1 MLRKKILLIYT
12 GGTVGMMQE
21 KDGTLKLIDFANLK
35 NELPEIEKL
44 SCELHVHSFEQ
55 PLDSSNMMPQN
66 WIELAI
72 LIEKNYY
79 HFDGFVILHGSDTL
93 SYTASALSFLLEYLH
108 KPVILTGAQ
117 LSLGILRSDAR
128 ENIIA
133 AIEIASNPLYSLP
146 EVCVYFGS
154 KLYRGNR
161 STKISSESFNAFES
175 PNYPTLVNVGVHMDF
190 QLRHWLK
197 ANIANEL
204 KVHKKLCTDVAIFKY
219 FPGAPLYWIESIL
232 LNPNIK
238 GIVLETFGA
247 GNLPN
252 YLDFLKIIEK
262 SIENGKIL
270 VNITQCLRGRV
281 IQGRYE
287 TSKQL
292 QKLGVIS
299 GHDMT
304 TEAALTKL
312 MFTLAQMDSI
322 DAVKLIMQTDI
333 RGELTQPY

>member
-12 GGTVGMMQE
+12 GGTVGMRQD
-21 KDGTLKLIDFANLK
+21 KDGALKPIDFANLK
-35 NELPEIEKL
+35 HDLPEIEKL
-44 SCELHVHSFEQ
+44 SCELHFHSFDV
-55 PLDSSNMMPQN
+55 PIDSSNMNPQN
-66 WIELAI
+66 WIDLAV

-93 SYTASALSFLLEYLH
+93 AYTASALSFLLEHLH

-146 EVCVYFGS
+146 EVCIYFGS

-161 STKISSESFNAFES
+161 TTKISSESFNAFDS

-197 ANIANEL
+197 ANISNEL
-204 KVHKKLCTDVAIFKY
+204 KVHKRVCTDVGLFKY
-219 FPGAPLYWIESIL
+219 FPGVPLYWVESAL

-238 GIVLETFGA
+238 GIILETFGA

-252 YLDFLKIIEK
+252 HQDFLNIIEK
-262 SIENGKIL
+262 SLQQGKIL
-270 VNITQCLRGRV
+270 VNITQCLRGKV
-281 IQGRYE
+281 IQGRYD

-292 QKLGVIS
+292 LKLGVIS

-312 MFTLAQMDSI
+312 MFILAQVDSI
-322 DAVKLIMQTDI
+322 DAVKLIMQSDI

>member
-12 GGTVGMMQE
+12 GGTIGMMQD
-21 KDGTLKLIDFANLK
+21 KDGVLKPIDFTNLK
-35 NELPEIEKL
+35 KELPEIEKL
-44 SCELHVHSFEQ
+44 TCDINIYSFEV
-55 PLDSSNMMPQN
+55 PMDSSNITPKN

-72 LIEKNYY
+72 LIEKNYFLY
-79 HFDGFVILHGSDTL
+79 DGFVILHGSDTIA
-93 SYTASALSFLLEYLH
+93 YTASALSFLLEHLH
-108 KPVILTGAQ
+108 KPVILTGSQ
-117 LSLGILRSDAR
+117 LSLGILRTDAR
-128 ENIIA
+128 ENLLA

-146 EVCVYFGS
+146 EVCIYFGS

-161 STKISSESFNAFES
+161 TTKISSESFNAFDS
-175 PNYPTLVNVGVHMDF
+175 PNYPALVNVGVHMDF
-190 QLRHWLK
+190 HLRYWLK

-204 KVHKKLCTDVAIFKY
+204 KVHKRLCTDVALFKF
-219 FPGAPLYWIESIL
+219 FPGAPLYWVEAVL

-252 YLDFLKIIEK
+252 HPDFVNILEK
-262 SIENGKIL
+262 AIQNGKIL
-270 VNITQCLRGRV
+270 VNITQCLRGKV

-287 TSKQL
+287 TSKHL
-292 QKLGVIS
+292 LKMGVIS

-304 TEAALTKL
+304 TEAAITKL

>member
-12 GGTVGMMQE
+12 GGTVGMRQD
-21 KDGTLKLIDFANLK
+21 KDGALKPIDFNNIK
-35 NELPEIEKL
+35 EELPEIEKL
-44 SCELHVHSFEQ
+44 SCDLHFYSFEQ
-55 PLDSSNMMPQN
+55 PLDSSNMTPQN
-66 WIELAI
+66 WIDLAC

-93 SYTASALSFLLEYLH
+93 SYTASALSFLLEHLH
-108 KPVILTGAQ
+108 KPVILTGSQ

-146 EVCVYFGS
+146 EVCIYFGS

-161 STKISSESFNAFES
+161 TTKISSESFNAFDS
-175 PNYPTLVNVGVHMDF
+175 PNYPTLVNVGVYMDF

-197 ANIANEL
+197 ANIANNL
-204 KVHKKLCTDVAIFKY
+204 KVHKKLCQDVGLCKY
-219 FPGAPLYWIESIL
+219 FPGAPLYWIESLL

-238 GIVLETFGA
+238 GIVIETFGA

-252 YLDFLKIIEK
+252 HPDFLRIIENAIK
-262 SIENGKIL
+262 QGKIL
-270 VNITQCLRGRV
+270 VNITQCLKGKV

-292 QKLGVIS
+292 LKLGVIS

-304 TEAALTKL
+304 TEAAITKL
-312 MFTLAQMDSI
+312 MFVLAQVDSN

>member
-12 GGTVGMMQE
+12 GGTVGMRQD
-21 KDGTLKLIDFANLK
+21 KDGVLKPIDFNNLK
-35 NELPEIEKL
+35 NDLPEIERL
-44 SCELHVHSFEQ
+44 ACELHFHSFEQ
-55 PLDSSNMMPQN
+55 PIDSSNMTPQN
-66 WIELAI
+66 WIELAS
-72 LIEKNYY
+72 LIETNYFQY
-79 HFDGFVILHGSDTL
+79 DGFVILHGSDTL
-93 SYTASALSFLLEYLH
+93 AYTASALSFLLEHLH

-146 EVCVYFGS
+146 EVSIYFGS

-161 STKISSESFNAFES
+161 TTKVSSESFNAFES
-175 PNYPTLVNVGVHMDF
+175 PNYPPLVTVGVHMDF
-190 QLRHWLK
+190 HLRHWLK

-204 KVHKKLCTDVAIFKY
+204 KVHKKLCTNVALFKY
-219 FPGAPLYWIESIL
+219 FPGAPLFWIEAVL
-232 LNPNIK
+232 LNPQIK
-238 GIVLETFGA
+238 GIVIETFGA

-252 YLDFLKIIEK
+252 HPDFLQIIEK
-262 SIENGKIL
+262 ALQQGKIL
-270 VNITQCLRGRV
+270 VNVTQCLRGKV

-292 QKLGVIS
+292 LKLGVIS

-304 TEAALTKL
+304 TEAAITKL
-312 MFTLAQMDSI
+312 MFTLSQIESV
-322 DAVKLIMQTDI
+322 DAVKLIMQSDI